1 MEQTLTINEQLA
13 ELGSLVSNEETAVQ
27 RVGANLIDGFFM
39 SFTESDVDME
49 TTALVLH
56 YLTDIQV
63 RDFALGILDKYK
75 NVEAAL
81 KYLVDKAPTDT
92 EYINA
97 PASLLAQ
104 FYYEQ
109 RNVEDAFLMLSN
121 AQPDYSLAILLSRV
135 FKSGWDPSSF
145 ARMREE
151 LHPQVVAGI
160 FGEDA

>member
-109 RNVEDAFLMLSN
+109 RNVEDAFLILSN
-121 AQPDYSLAILLSRV
+121 AQPDYSLAILLGRV

>member
-1 MEQTLTINEQLA
+1 MEQTMTLNDQLV
-13 ELGSLVSNEETAVQ
+13 ELGSLANNEDTAVQ
-27 RVGANLIDGFFM
+27 RVGANLIDGYFM
-39 SFTESDVDME
+39 SFTESDVEME

-75 NVEAAL
+75 NTEAAL
-81 KYLVDKAPTDT
+81 KYLVDQAPTDT
-92 EYINA
+92 IYINA

-109 RNVEDAFLMLSN
+109 GNTADAFLMLTT
-121 AQPDYSLAILLSRV
+121 AQPDYSLARLLDRV
-135 FKSGWDPSSF
+135 FRAKFSPSGF

-151 LHPQVVAGI
+151 LHPKVVAGI
-160 FGEDA
+160 FGEDN

>member
-1 MEQTLTINEQLA
+1 MEQTLTINDQLV
-13 ELGSLVSNEETAVQ
+13 ELGSLVNNEETAVQ

-75 NVEAAL
+75 NTEEAL

-109 RNVEDAFLMLSN
+109 GNTADAFLMLSI
-121 AQPDYSLAILLSRV
+121 AQENYSLARLLDRV
-135 FKSGWDPSSF
+135 FKAGWNPEGF